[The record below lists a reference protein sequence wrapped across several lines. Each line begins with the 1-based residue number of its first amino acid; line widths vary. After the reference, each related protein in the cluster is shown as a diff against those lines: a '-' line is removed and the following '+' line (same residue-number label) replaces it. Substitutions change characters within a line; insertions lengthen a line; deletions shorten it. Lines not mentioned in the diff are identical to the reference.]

1 MTPGYGKIW
10 EASEVWG
17 GLESGAFLAGVSSY
31 MLWTSLRG
39 VPARLSAR
47 AQRYIVLAL
56 SALWIACVLASFTI
70 VSASDVLA
78 LTVWLILV
86 LCPLC
91 ILVLLAHS
99 AFGFGHDVNNL
110 AQAATKE

>member
-17 GLESGAFLAGVSSY
+17 GLAAVAFLAGVSGY
-31 MLWTSLRG
+31 MLWTALRG

-47 AQRYIVLAL
+47 AQRYTIVAL
-56 SALWIACVLASFTI
+56 SVLWIGCLLASFT
-70 VSASDVLA
+70 VVNMVDALA
-78 LTVWLILV
+78 PTVWLILV

-91 ILVLLAHS
+91 ILVLPA
-99 AFGFGHDVNNL
+99 V
-110 AQAATKE
+110 KE